1 MNEEIE
7 ADSQGNFMY
16 RLLEKFDLENMIL
29 FIIIFLAAGA
39 IAWVYGLYILVHVHI
54 IEHNMQALGFF

>member
-7 ADSQGNFMY
+7 ADLQGNFMC
-16 RLLEKFDLENMIL
+16 RLLEKFDVENMIL
-29 FIIIFLAAGA
+29 FIMVLLSVAA

-54 IEHNMQALGFF
+54 IEHNMQTLGFF